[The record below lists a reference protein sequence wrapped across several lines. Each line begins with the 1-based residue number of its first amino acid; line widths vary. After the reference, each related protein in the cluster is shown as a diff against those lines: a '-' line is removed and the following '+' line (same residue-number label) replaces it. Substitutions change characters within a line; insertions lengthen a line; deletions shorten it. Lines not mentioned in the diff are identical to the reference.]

1 MRVQQQDFA
10 DASHSKSAKSAATT
24 ATYGIFSSEN
34 PYPEIITTNFHIP
47 DRISADV
54 PDPPA
59 PSRTCRTY
67 KEVPQLVSLLRSWY
81 RIFPCSRHRR
91 SRSTRLQVSEN
102 HTPDRTFRLPWFR
115 TLCRSSC
122 LPAAFSES
130 DFAPAARL
138 AAWAVPAAVP

>member
-34 PYPEIITTNFHIP
+34 PYPETITTNFHIP
-47 DRISADV
+47 GRISADV